1 MYGLGCVFTSF
12 PHTGAGRVAPSS
24 RPAAAF
30 LQAPSRASA
39 QLRSAI
45 SALHTPRDKLGTT
58 SRSQAIRSLGMLRS
72 LASSIARPRVGASW
86 RNVTRPGPSSKRM
99 LATEGSSQTYKAK
112 REPLI
117 TPTMVLIGIM
127 PIFTF
132 ALGTWQ
138 VQRLKWKVALIDE
151 LEEKLEREPM
161 PLPPQIK
168 CVPRLVPGSLR
179 SDFGSLAALPDF
191 SFRKVVL
198 KGRWDN
204 AHAILLGP
212 RVRDGTIG
220 YHLVVPFVRTDGS
233 TVLVDRGFVSK
244 DLAQTAKQ
252 NQSTVQGEVEIL
264 GMLRTAQPRNS
275 FTPDN
280 LPDEGK
286 WYWADVDA
294 MAAHAGGEASGVQPV
309 FIEEVFGASEIE
321 HSCGHFSCTLEGHA
335 GDASSRIS
343 HGYPVGRSPT
353 VDVRNSHVSYIVTW

>member
-1 MYGLGCVFTSF
+1 MCTQ
-12 PHTGAGRVAPSS
+12 TAP
-24 RPAAAF
+24 
-30 LQAPSRASA
+30 APLDS
-39 QLRSAI
+39 
-45 SALHTPRDKLGTT
+45 HP
-58 SRSQAIRSLGMLRS
+58 
-72 LASSIARPRVGASW
+72 W
-86 RNVTRPGPSSKRM
+86 
-99 LATEGSSQTYKAK
+99 
-112 REPLI
+112 
-117 TPTMVLIGIM
+117 
-127 PIFTF
+127 FH
-132 ALGTWQ
+132 
-138 VQRLKWKVALIDE
+138 
-151 LEEKLEREPM
+151 
-161 PLPPQIK
+161 
-168 CVPRLVPGSLR
+168 
-179 SDFGSLAALPDF
+179 SLAALPDF

-321 HSCGHFSCTLEGHA
+321 HSCGHVSMYTRGPCWGRIFTNIAWLSCGQITYGGCQELACLVHRHLVGLLTRERDNLFAERLTGIR
-335 GDASSRIS
+335 SRHLQLS
-343 HGYPVGRSPT
+343 C
-353 VDVRNSHVSYIVTW
+353 SYVYF

>member
-1 MYGLGCVFTSF
+1 
-12 PHTGAGRVAPSS
+12 
-24 RPAAAF
+24 
-30 LQAPSRASA
+30 
-39 QLRSAI
+39 
-45 SALHTPRDKLGTT
+45 
-58 SRSQAIRSLGMLRS
+58 
-72 LASSIARPRVGASW
+72 
-86 RNVTRPGPSSKRM
+86 M
-99 LATEGSSQTYKAK
+99 LATEGTSQTYKAK
-112 REPLI
+112 REPLV

-161 PLPPQIK
+161 PLPPQIN
-168 CVPRLVPGSLR
+168 
-179 SDFGSLAALPDF
+179 LAALPDF

-198 KGRWDN
+198 KGHWDN

-309 FIEEVFGASEIE
+309 FIEEVF
-321 HSCGHFSCTLEGHA
+321 EGHA

-353 VDVRNSHVSYIVTW
+353 VDVRNSHVSYIVTWYSLSAFTTVMFIRLLLKRRQALARLPR